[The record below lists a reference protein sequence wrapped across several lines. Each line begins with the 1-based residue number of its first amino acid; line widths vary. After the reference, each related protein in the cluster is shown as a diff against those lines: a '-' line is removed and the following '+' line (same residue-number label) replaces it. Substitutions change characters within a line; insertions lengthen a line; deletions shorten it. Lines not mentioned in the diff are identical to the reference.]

1 MKIKQLK
8 IINQDESTEI
18 ADIGADAVNIDYND
32 TNVKLKLDE
41 LSNNV
46 DTNTTNISS
55 EIATRANS
63 VASLQSQIRGLAS
76 GSPKGSYANAAAIVS
91 ANPDTGVYIAQ
102 DNGHIYSWV
111 KNGSNAIDLGVY
123 QAIEL
128 DHKIKP
134 EETTFIK
141 EVFNLIKTIDW
152 TANYYWDSANN
163 DYWAQGSN
171 CYANTKP
178 YSCIPGYT
186 YDFSDSETRRFA
198 QFTYLKDE
206 YGQRY
211 FLNSE
216 NPYYDTDTHVIT
228 IPENRNFL
236 LYITVASASE
246 SIFNERQIL
255 VNSDIGSE
263 GEKVIPGL
271 KEPTFVTEDIYR
283 VVNFL
288 DLTDCVDNKYW
299 SILDGTLMQRTGTYC
314 SCPNHPI
321 KLTAG
326 MRYSFSSGLL
336 WNASSA
342 GMCYL
347 ASRDGSQVS
356 AQYTLPLSEVFD
368 VSTLSFVCPE
378 GYIYLYPTFQQL
390 DAINNKMFVNSNYI
404 PSNYIPY
411 GQDSS
416 IHYMSNLY
424 SETIK
429 IEEERIPEIQLPN
442 TIYLLDGDLFSIYY
456 ENVIK
461 YSQEYR
467 HKNYYI
473 ATHFIKSDNTEI
485 KMSSSGIAQV
495 FDYKVNLLPNRSTY
509 PTFKI
514 KFDIKNTYTNQTVST
529 KTINFIVLENTNPTN
544 PIVTVTIGDSF
555 TDDFGVSGCQYE
567 LFNSKI
573 GNGINMIG
581 TMNTSNP
588 NAKDDAIAGWNFA
601 SYLTT
606 KTRTQT
612 GQVNPFYDDSKSRF
626 NFQYYIDT
634 YYPTTQI
641 NAVVIYLGI
650 NSIVWGDYAYQT
662 NPDIIGQAKEMI
674 NSILAADDSIK
685 IFLELLTPQSFEDEF
700 LDNYGTYY
708 EKAKYNQEMWN
719 ADLLKEFDKA
729 EWIEAGVYLLPTNAH
744 FDPRYSI
751 RRKVCTTG
759 NLLRS
764 NTKFYNST
772 DNYPTIDDEYI
783 TVDIHPTKVGAQYIA
798 DVGKTYLLLAKK

>member
-1 MKIKQLK
+1 MLRPVPRGGSANLAEYISQ
-8 IINQDESTEI
+8 
-18 ADIGADAVNIDYND
+18 
-32 TNVKLKLDE
+32 
-41 LSNNV
+41 NN
-46 DTNTTNISS
+46 TNIS
-55 EIATRANS
+55 N
-63 VASLQSQIRGLAS
+63 LQNTDTNLQTQINTNKVSIQGLAS

-102 DNGHIYSWV
+102 DNGHIYSWT
-111 KNGSNAIDLGVY
+111 KNGSSAIDLGVY

-128 DHKIKP
+128 DHKIRP
-134 EETTFIK
+134 EETIFIK

-152 TANYYWDSANN
+152 TANYYWNGANN
-163 DYWAQGSN
+163 DYWTKGTV

-198 QFTYLKDE
+198 SYTYLKDE

-211 FLNSE
+211 FLNNE
-216 NPYYDTDTHVIT
+216 NPYYDVDTHIIT

-246 SIFNERQIL
+246 SVFNERQIL

-271 KEPTFVTEDIYR
+271 KEPTFETEDIYR
-283 VVNFL
+283 VINFL

-299 SILDGTLMQRTGTYC
+299 SIPDGGSTLMQRTGTYC

-342 GMCYL
+342 NMCYL

-368 VSTLSFVCPE
+368 ASTLSFVCPE
-378 GYIYLYPTFQQL
+378 GYIYLYPTFKQL
-390 DAINNKMFVNSNYI
+390 DAINNKMFVNGNYI

-411 GQDSS
+411 GSDSD

-555 TDDFGVSGCQYE
+555 TDDFGVSGYQYE

-612 GQVNPFYDDSKSRF
+612 GQINPFYDDSKSRF

-634 YYPTTQI
+634 YYPDIQI

-662 NPDIIGQAKEMI
+662 NPGIIGQAKEMI

-719 ADLLKEFDKA
+719 ADLLKEFDKT

-751 RRKVCTTG
+751 RRNVCTTG

-798 DVGKTYLLLAKK
+798 DVGKTYLLLAKNNT